1 MDSTTGQFLQY
12 ALKDVD
18 WPGVGC
24 PGTMRTP
31 NLESYMKSIIVR
43 VNGILIEDN
52 KILLVEQDVSS
63 NRHWAHPGGRPECGE
78 TLDQALVREM
88 KEETGLDV
96 SIGRLLYVTDRI
108 KDDNHV
114 VIIGFRVTKEGGE
127 LGTGHGP
134 EFERGKIKSVKMI
147 PISELR
153 GLGFSENYCRLV
165 EAGFSDKGTYIGNLL
180 ND

>member
-1 MDSTTGQFLQY
+1 MNWL
-12 ALKDVD
+12 
-18 WPGVGC
+18 GVGC
-24 PGTMRTP
+24 PGNMRTP

-63 NRHWAHPGGRPECGE
+63 NRHWAHPGGRPEYGE
-78 TLDQALVREM
+78 TLDEALVREM

-108 KDDNHV
+108 KNDNHV
-114 VIIGFRVTKEGGE
+114 VIIAFEVTREGGK

-134 EFERGKIKSVKMI
+134 EFERAKIKSVKMT

-153 GLGFSENYCRLV
+153 GLGFSANYCRLA
-165 EAGFSDKGTYIGNLL
+165 EAGFSDKGTYIRNLL